1 MTMELPAYLKE
12 NTERIRHFQDKSF
25 KWSKT
30 YDKFQDYPIVKEL
43 YDRFPNRILC
53 RADIVKLVENNNILL
68 SLIAAMIWGGISTG
82 GITGDNFTRL
92 LEMSDN
98 QLEEIVI
105 KAKRYVSNGE
115 IKKAFI
121 FLETDGK
128 IRGVG
133 HAFHTKILFFLGQAI
148 PHILSKPLIFD
159 RWTKNAF
166 CVFLYQTGQK
176 ELANEFYLKKF
187 TDGKVEIKQGKL
199 PDAYEVY
206 VKSMNAW
213 ATQLSVKPSK
223 LEEFVFGD
231 DRRINRQKNNP
242 RVELLDILAEIFNE
256 N

>member
-1 MTMELPAYLKE
+1 MTLFPLFPFFK
-12 NTERIRHFQDKSF
+12 DKSF

-30 YDKFQDYPIVKEL
+30 YDKFQDYPIVKEI
-43 YDRFPNRILC
+43 YARFPSRTLC
-53 RADIVKLVENNNILL
+53 RADIVKLVEDNDILL

-82 GITGDNFTRL
+82 GITGDNFTKL
-92 LEMSDN
+92 LKISDN
-98 QLEEIVI
+98 RLEEIVI
-105 KAKRYVSNGE
+105 KANQYVSNGE

-121 FLETDGK
+121 FLETEGK
-128 IRGVG
+128 ISGVG
-133 HAFHTKILFFLGQAI
+133 HSFHTKILFFLGQAI

-176 ELANEFYLKKF
+176 ALLNEFYLKF
-187 TDGKVEIKQGKL
+187 TDEKAEIKQGKL

-206 VKSMNAW
+206 VKSMNSW
-213 ATQLSVKPSK
+213 ATQLYVKPSK

-242 RVELLDILAEIFNE
+242 RVELLNILVEIFNK